1 MRDKENGFSLFC
13 KVFHNLH
20 QLLNLL
26 RREHRRG
33 LIEDEYIIVPVK
45 HL

>member
-1 MRDKENGFSLFC
+1 MCDKQDRFALLGEI
-13 KVFHNLH
+13 FHNLH
-20 QLLNLL
+20 QLLDLL